1 MKTCI
6 TVVENPTPYAFWKN
20 PLELIIYLKNLN
32 FYISLFKGDHWI
44 RWGFSVPDLAEY
56 VYQEEHKN
64 YEYNGSCFLN
74 GLPFEYG
81 LLDGTQKVDSEMIKY
96 KKDDRVLVQ
105 GRNAI
110 YMYEEGKTQ

>member
-1 MKTCI
+1 M
-6 TVVENPTPYAFWKN
+6 
-20 PLELIIYLKNLN
+20 
-32 FYISLFKGDHWI
+32 
-44 RWGFSVPDLAEY
+44 
-56 VYQEEHKN
+56 
-64 YEYNGSCFLN
+64 N

-81 LLDGTQKVDSEMIKY
+81 LLDGTLKVDSEMIKY